1 MEVLGLSLNSLIF
14 NIFLPFLLFYVLLYA
29 LLRKSEI
36 LGKSNT
42 LNALTAMSLAALGVF
57 SLYQLGLIQYAIWIA
72 GFGVLA
78 AFLALFVLGTAHYSY
93 RKLEGYS
100 TGEAFKTPEEK
111 NFEKAKAQAE
121 QYYAE
126 FEKALESK
134 DAKAIAKNMSLLD
147 SQLEVLRGL
156 APKLK
161 KDLDVEL
168 PWLKSYEAIKQQLK
182 KGG

>member
-1 MEVLGLSLNSLIF
+1 VEVTSNNFIF

-29 LLRKSEI
+29 LLRKSEV

-42 LNALTAMSLAALGVF
+42 LNALTAMSLSALGVF

-93 RKLEGYS
+93 RKLESYS

-111 NFEKAKAQAE
+111 DFEKAKAQAE
-121 QYYAE
+121 QYYAD
-126 FEKALESK
+126 FEKALENK
-134 DAKAIAKNMSLLD
+134 DTKAIAKSMSLLE
-147 SQLEVLRGL
+147 SQLEVLKGL

-161 KDLDVEL
+161 KNLEVEL

-182 KGG
+182 AGG